1 MTKIL
6 YYEIKDEH
14 VANFGGKYFSWT
26 NELRQEPHMVRY
38 AAERIWEWN
47 TNTDTVRFVKNIETG
62 IMTPVKPGEF
72 LMIQL
77 RAEEILKWN

>member
-14 VANFGGKYFSWT
+14 VARFGGKYFSWT
-26 NELRQEPHMVRY
+26 SPKGQDPHMVHY

-47 TNTDTVRFVKNIETG
+47 PDTDTVRFVKNIETG

-77 RAEEILKWN
+77 RAEEY